1 MVRDMISV
9 FTMGMMAVCVLI
21 GVAVPFGCVLLLK
34 GRSSKIESGLSGA
47 VGYGVL
53 GYVWQ
58 YVFYLFIGAFLMSA
72 PIAGNEIVWTVIV
85 QFLLTLVSTGC
96 TAASLYWGI
105 YLTNQKQISLYRSA
119 AVGIGFSLGKIGIE
133 LVYPYAYS
141 LYLSVQMNAGT
152 CQADEL
158 IQQSILSTTAGSLIS
173 GLYKCLLMF
182 VIIFVIALI
191 MGKYYI
197 QDNKKMTWLFVIGV
211 YEAIM
216 IINVVLRY
224 LFRTTELGTD
234 IALMIVL
241 TLIAAAAG
249 VILWHWYRHDEV
261 EVNPLAVIR
270 RD

>member
-1 MVRDMISV
+1 MVSDMISV
-9 FTMGMMAVCVLI
+9 FTMVMMAVCVLI
-21 GVAVPFGCVLLLK
+21 GVAVPFGCILLLK
-34 GRSSKIESGLSGA
+34 GCSSKIESGLSGA

-58 YVFYLFIGAFLMSA
+58 YVFYMFIGAFLMSA
-72 PIAGNEIVWTVIV
+72 PIPGNEMVKAVIL

-119 AVGIGFSLGKIGIE
+119 AVGIGFSLGKIGID
-133 LVYPYAYS
+133 LVYPYVYS
-141 LYLSVQMNAGT
+141 LYLSLQMNEGT
-152 CQADEL
+152 CQVNEF
-158 IQQSILSTTAGSLIS
+158 IQESILNTTAGSLIS

-182 VIIFVIALI
+182 VIIFWIALI

-197 QDNKKMTWLFVIGV
+197 QDNKKMTWIFVIGV
-211 YEAIM
+211 YEMIM
-216 IINVVLRY
+216 IINVVLRH
-224 LFRTTELGTD
+224 LFRRTELGTD
-234 IALMIVL
+234 IAIMVVL

-270 RD
+270 RK

>member
-1 MVRDMISV
+1 MVSDMISV
-9 FTMGMMAVCVLI
+9 FMMVMMAVCVLI

-58 YVFYLFIGAFLMSA
+58 YVFYLFIGSFLMSA
-72 PIAGNEIVWTVIV
+72 PIAGDGMVKAVLIE
-85 QFLLTLVSTGC
+85 FLLTLVSTGC

-133 LVYPYAYS
+133 LVYPYVYS
-141 LYLSVQMNAGT
+141 LYLSIQMNAGT
-152 CQADEL
+152 CQANEF
-158 IQQSILSTTAGSLIS
+158 IQESILNTTVGSLIT

-182 VIIFVIALI
+182 VIIFGIALI
-191 MGKYYI
+191 MGKYYV
-197 QDNKKMTWLFVIGV
+197 QDNKKMTWIFVIAV

-216 IINVVLRY
+216 IINIVLRY
-224 LFRTTELGTD
+224 LFRRTELGTD
-234 IALMIVL
+234 IALMVVL

-249 VILWHWYRHDEV
+249 VILRHWFRHDEV
-261 EVNPLAVIR
+261 EINPLTVIR
-270 RD
+270 RE

>member
-1 MVRDMISV
+1 
-9 FTMGMMAVCVLI
+9 
-21 GVAVPFGCVLLLK
+21 
-34 GRSSKIESGLSGA
+34 
-47 VGYGVL
+47 
-53 GYVWQ
+53 
-58 YVFYLFIGAFLMSA
+58 
-72 PIAGNEIVWTVIV
+72 
-85 QFLLTLVSTGC
+85 
-96 TAASLYWGI
+96 
-105 YLTNQKQISLYRSA
+105 
-119 AVGIGFSLGKIGIE
+119 
-133 LVYPYAYS
+133 
-141 LYLSVQMNAGT
+141 
-152 CQADEL
+152 
-158 IQQSILSTTAGSLIS
+158 
-173 GLYKCLLMF
+173 MF
-182 VIIFVIALI
+182 VIIFGIALI

-197 QDNKKMTWLFVIGV
+197 QNNKKMTWLFVIGV

>member
-1 MVRDMISV
+1 MVSDMISV
-9 FTMGMMAVCVLI
+9 FTMVMMAVCVLI
-21 GVAVPFGCVLLLK
+21 GVAVPFGCILLLK

-58 YVFYLFIGAFLMSA
+58 YVFYMFIGAFLMSA
-72 PIAGNEIVWTVIV
+72 PIPGNEMVKAVIL

-119 AVGIGFSLGKIGIE
+119 AVGIGFSLGKIGID
-133 LVYPYAYS
+133 LVYPYVYS
-141 LYLSVQMNAGT
+141 LYLSLQMNEGT
-152 CQADEL
+152 CQVNEF
-158 IQQSILSTTAGSLIS
+158 IQESILNTTAGSLIS

-182 VIIFVIALI
+182 VIIFWIALI

-197 QDNKKMTWLFVIGV
+197 QDNKKLTWIFVIGV
-211 YEAIM
+211 YEMIM

-224 LFRTTELGTD
+224 LFRRTELGTD
-234 IALMIVL
+234 IALMVVL

-249 VILWHWYRHDEV
+249 VILWHWYQHDEV

-270 RD
+270 RK